1 MERPNF
7 AKRAKPN
14 RLCLSASFCLQGGMV
29 QLHRGGL
36 AVAVFPY
43 SQWLCKTFEWCFH
56 TDIIQHRHHSFSI
69 NIHDFSLSC
78 PICKSTS
85 TTSPGPQLRKLAVV
99 PMTRMVPAARSE
111 WVDPQLKMSG
121 KHMLQVFFVAAKQV
135 DVRWLMF
142 VCCVVVC
149 SGHVN
154 SKQTSANHNP
164 RRAHYIWV
172 SGSAGG
178 WRCLW
183 CLCQSWK
190 VESSKLPI
198 STRCLK
204 ITPPFMVPPH
214 EIKRLIDTPSY
225 LWRDCQQLGQAIG
238 KRFCGELQDPRN
250 QRNWKHNGNTT
261 EIQ

>member
-1 MERPNF
+1 MTL
-7 AKRAKPN
+7 K
-14 RLCLSASFCLQGGMV
+14 
-29 QLHRGGL
+29 
-36 AVAVFPY
+36 
-43 SQWLCKTFEWCFH
+43 KTFECRSP
-56 TDIIQHRHHSFSI
+56 TSSNIDINHITRATAAEI
-69 NIHDFSLSC
+69 SC
-78 PICKSTS
+78 SADDKDGSCS
-85 TTSPGPQLRKLAVV
+85 Q
-99 PMTRMVPAARSE
+99 E

-154 SKQTSANHNP
+154 SEQTSANHNP
-164 RRAHYIWV
+164 RRAHHIWV

-250 QRNWKHNGNTT
+250 QRNQILETQRKYSKPFKMGQSQGTF
-261 EIQ
+261 